1 MNNLKCLLKL
11 GSLIQKPRVA
21 IMRSFNIE
29 DKHSIDIDNFLMAKS
44 CMDAIVSSSKILCSL
59 TVSFSLRLCNV
70 LHTKVQRPFAVFH
83 WLLIHPAFTIIDMCY
98 KACRGI
104 IVIMLCL
111 ILLTFITILISN
123 FRQNF
128 TTVCTYLRMSH
139 HQLLTAVLWSS
150 TPSSAIY
157 CGRLSGLD

>member
-59 TVSFSLRLCNV
+59 TVSFSLLLCNV

-83 WLLIHPAFTIIDMCY
+83 WLLIHPAFTIIDMC
-98 KACRGI
+98 
-104 IVIMLCL
+104 
-111 ILLTFITILISN
+111 LLQGLSRYNCDHALFNSSYFHHDSDLELPAK
-123 FRQNF
+123 
-128 TTVCTYLRMSH
+128 LRK
-139 HQLLTAVLWSS
+139 
-150 TPSSAIY
+150 
-157 CGRLSGLD
+157 RLRC